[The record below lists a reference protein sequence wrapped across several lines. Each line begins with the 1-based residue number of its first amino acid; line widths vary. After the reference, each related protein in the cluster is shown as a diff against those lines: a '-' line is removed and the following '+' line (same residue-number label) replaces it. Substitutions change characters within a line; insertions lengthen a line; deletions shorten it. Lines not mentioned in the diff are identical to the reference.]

1 MSQEKRED
9 PLSVSESGITEEE
22 RAEIRQVI
30 DRIATEN
37 RIPADSDAFSLRQA
51 RRGLWFPLGVNAVAI
66 AAILAIILL
75 ASSLFD
81 AGERTIEQER
91 IVYASVEG
99 RLIRELREESQQLLI
114 AKEQEIETVR
124 AQLQQL
130 ETEMF
135 ALEADIEER
144 LAQREEELRRELE
157 REIREERA
165 RLIAEGLDSQEI
177 ERLMEQFEA
186 ERRAY
191 YEQQLEEFRQ
201 ELEAERAA
209 LQADIDRLRAEYS
222 RRLSEL
228 EAEREEIITEYE
240 AREATLRR
248 QLEDRT
254 RVIENLQTA
263 AVGDLRSAREE
274 LSRLTREEERV
285 DTVENQIVGQMA
297 RIQEAVAAGE
307 TAVALGRIESLREFL
322 QEDSVAG
329 IEALSDRRAAD
340 LFLLDRLESQLEEEQ
355 QASAEA
361 QEGSILQELQAIS
374 RIRRLS
380 AAREAGSADAEDAGE
395 SLEAIVA
402 AIPEVEA
409 AHNELVTRAVDSVR
423 TGIRDTARAQVGS
436 ATNLVAQENY
446 EDALRSYERAL
457 EETVADPDT
466 TQTMIAD
473 LISMGYSLTEVI
485 TGDREAGAEAQA
497 IAGRGGI
504 DLETEREAFREEIA
518 ADFAARRAELEA
530 ELEALRGDMDEEMA
544 AAIAEQDAALSQE
557 LERTEARIAELES
570 QIAAGE
576 QQLQEELEARE
587 AALARERI
595 AELEALAEE
604 AGASRDNLVS
614 RIRELRR
621 FEEQVQAARSSYEE
635 YLAAEEAARA
645 ANPDD
650 PITASRQELNDFLQ
664 DEDVRALFGDL
675 SARVNTLFA
684 ATQTAGSSAALAD
697 AAEIVATVADQ
708 PDLEASRNFLA
719 FEIQDLEEQEDDN
732 SQELLSILQ
741 GVEDVLDAAAAQA
754 P

>member
-1 MSQEKRED
+1 MSQEQRED
-9 PLSVSESGITEEE
+9 PFTVSESGITEEE
-22 RAEIRQVI
+22 RQEIRQVI

-37 RIPADSDAFSLRQA
+37 RIPADSEDFSLRQA
-51 RRGLWFPLGVNAVAI
+51 RRGLWFPLSVNAVAI
-66 AAILAIILL
+66 VAILTIILL
-75 ASSLFD
+75 AASLFD

-91 IVYASVEG
+91 IAYASVEG

-130 ETEMF
+130 EDEMS

-157 REIREERA
+157 REIEQERA
-165 RLIAEGLDSQEI
+165 RLIAEGLDSEEI
-177 ERLMEQFEA
+177 ERLMAQFEA

-228 EAEREEIITEYE
+228 EEEREEIITEYE

-263 AVGDLRSAREE
+263 AVGDLTSAREE

-285 DTVENQIVGQMA
+285 DAVENQIVGQMA

-307 TAVALGRIESLREFL
+307 TAAALGRIESLRTFL

-329 IEALSDRRAAD
+329 IAALADRRAAD
-340 LFLLDRLESQLEEEQ
+340 LFLLNRLESQLEEEQ

-380 AAREAGSADAEDAGE
+380 AARQAGAPDGE
-395 SLEAIVA
+395 GDENLEGIVA

-409 AHNELVTRAVDSVR
+409 AHNELVNRAVDSVR

-446 EDALRSYERAL
+446 EEALRSYEQAL

-466 TQTMIAD
+466 TRTVIAD

-485 TGDREAGAEAQA
+485 TGDQEAGAEAEA

-504 DLETEREAFREEIA
+504 DLATEREAF
-518 ADFAARRAELEA
+518 LQ
-530 ELEALRGDMDEEMA
+530 ELEALRGDMNEEMA
-544 AAIAEQDAALSQE
+544 SAIAEQDAALSEE
-557 LERTEARIAELES
+557 LDRTEARIAELES

-614 RIRELRR
+614 RIRELRS

-645 ANPDD
+645 ANPND

-664 DEDVRALFGDL
+664 DEEVRALFGDL
-675 SARVNTLFA
+675 SARVNELFA

-697 AAEIVATVADQ
+697 AAEIVGTVADQ

-719 FEIQDLEEQEDDN
+719 FEIQELETQEDDN
-732 SQELLSILQ
+732 SRELLAILQ